1 MSSVAVVPNGT
12 EIDSPHYVKLVE
24 RYRLYAR
31 QTAENII
38 GLAETLVIAKKE
50 LGDFDLHRFCRD
62 VGLEYKGPTFR
73 KLMTIGEKV
82 ARFQP
87 FVDRMPNAWT
97 TVYKLASLENH
108 EFDRVTESA
117 LFTPL
122 MTAGDVNLVVNGKPE
137 TKEES
142 HRDLMID
149 LSGLERSAKIE
160 LYRKVK
166 ALEEKFK
173 FRLTLSAE
181 LKSVT
186 NNAVT
191 AAA

>member
-12 EIDSPHYVKLVE
+12 EIDLPKYVKLVE
-24 RYRLYAR
+24 QYRLYAR

-97 TVYKLASLENH
+97 TVYKLAALENH
-108 EFDRVTESA
+108 EFDRVTQSA

-122 MTAGDVNLVVNGKPE
+122 MTAG
-137 TKEES
+137 
-142 HRDLMID
+142 M
-149 LSGLERSAKIE
+149 
-160 LYRKVK
+160 
-166 ALEEKFK
+166 
-173 FRLTLSAE
+173 
-181 LKSVT
+181 
-186 NNAVT
+186 
-191 AAA
+191 

>member
-1 MSSVAVVPNGT
+1 
-12 EIDSPHYVKLVE
+12 
-24 RYRLYAR
+24 
-31 QTAENII
+31 
-38 GLAETLVIAKKE
+38 
-50 LGDFDLHRFCRD
+50 
-62 VGLEYKGPTFR
+62 
-73 KLMTIGEKV
+73 MTIGEKV

-97 TVYKLASLENH
+97 TVYKLALLENH
-108 EFDRVTESA
+108 EFDRVTKSE

-122 MTAGDVNLVVNGKPE
+122 MTAGDVNLIVNGKPE
-137 TKEES
+137 TKEEG
-142 HRDLMID
+142 HRDLTID

-186 NNAVT
+186 NNVVTT
-191 AAA
+191 AA